1 MSAVNTK
8 ALQDQIWEIYV
19 IAKTD
24 LSAAFKDDLTNAEAL
39 RAELDAMTFTRLAS
53 VTDLQMSVNL
63 SDNLVEVEA
72 DDTWTLKKFT
82 RPAVTISW
90 NWYEVWD
97 IDTLKVILWINS
109 LAVVWTPNS
118 VDYGFNLATRTI
130 PELIIK
136 IVTTADTDW
145 DVNTT
150 YLYNAWLSG
159 ELVFAFLDVVRA
171 WDLPASAFEFTWN
184 KGGFVLVN
192 DERQGA

>member
-184 KGGFVLVN
+184 KGWFVLVN
-192 DERQGA
+192 NERLGA